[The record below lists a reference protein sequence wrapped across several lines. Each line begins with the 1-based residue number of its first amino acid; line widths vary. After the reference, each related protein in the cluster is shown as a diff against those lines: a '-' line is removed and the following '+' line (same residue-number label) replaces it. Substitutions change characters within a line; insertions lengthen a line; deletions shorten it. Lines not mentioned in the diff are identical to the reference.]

1 MLISAI
7 LFPIALVIRIITTP
21 FDRRLIVL
29 NFFSH
34 FWGSLYF
41 WTNPF
46 WSLDI
51 SGRENLPKNRSVV
64 FISNHLSTIDVLVA
78 SRLFVHY
85 KWVSKIENF
94 KIPFIGWTM
103 YLNKYVAIKRG
114 GLSSIK
120 SMMRQSKA
128 HLNNGSSIFI
138 FPEGSRAQDGVLKPF
153 KTGAFKIAQEANV
166 DIVPIVLTGT
176 DKAVPKSTLIFKGH
190 QHIGVQVLAPI
201 SVKEHQQLSLK
212 ELTLLAQQRIENAQS
227 SALH

>member
-212 ELTLLAQQRIENAQS
+212 ELTLLAQKRIENAQS
-227 SALH
+227 SPLH